1 MDVFAGVCFKM
12 FQGARDSLVFRVGI
26 YLNISVN
33 VDREHQAVT
42 LPLPLHTGQTMP
54 RLVFPVPEHL
64 PHIPTG
70 ATAAGVCC
78 CCIGRGGVAG
88 TVGNVAAGVFGSA
101 SIVDDGAT
109 IHSGVRSTAAIACA
123 VGMS

>member
-1 MDVFAGVCFKM
+1 MLYVFIPLPRRNIDASPMQTAGRTTVLY
-12 FQGARDSLVFRVGI
+12 GYI
-26 YLNISVN
+26 
-33 VDREHQAVT
+33 HAVT
-42 LPLPLHTGQTMP
+42 LPLPLHTGQSTP

-70 ATAAGVCC
+70 APAAGVCC

-88 TVGNVAAGVFGSA
+88 TVGNVAAAVFGSA

-109 IHSGVRSTAAIACA
+109 IQSGVRSTAAIACA